1 MPAGGAASLALV
13 AELSIVPSPW
23 GQAIDSAIGVE
34 VAISLVPPTA
44 MIGIGWTLGTPW
56 EPGRQKH
63 KWLRLHAFGHI
74 SRSFSSHA
82 TAIFFSKD
90 RKIRLKIALPRSL
103 GFHRPGS
110 SHTRIGFY
118 PLLNGTAASSID
130 TSSADNSLRIRANF
144 D

>member
-34 VAISLVPPTA
+34 VAISLVRPTA

-63 KWLRLHAFGHI
+63 KWPRLHAFGHI

-82 TAIFFSKD
+82 TAIFFFKGSKNTTQN
-90 RKIRLKIALPRSL
+90 RFASLAWFPPPRLLAHP
-103 GFHRPGS
+103 HRVLS
-110 SHTRIGFY
+110 AAERDCRQFY
-118 PLLNGTAASSID
+118 RHE
-130 TSSADNSLRIRANF
+130 LRGQQPQNQGQF
-144 D
+144 